1 MMIKVKV
8 GREIMECKE
17 GTRVSEILKDPRVLV
32 CKVDG
37 KLRDL
42 SFELTQESEVIPL
55 GFDSEE
61 GRKVFWHSSAHLLAQ
76 AVKEL
81 YPEAKLGT
89 GPPIDNGFYY
99 DFDIEKP
106 FTQEDLK
113 RIEEKMREISTLDLP
128 IQRTT
133 TSSQNITSF
142 FQKRGEDY
150 KVEILSELQNEEVSI
165 YTQGDFTDLCTGPHI
180 PRTGLIKGIKLLSV
194 AGAYWRGK
202 EKNKMLQRIYGIS
215 FPTQEELNTYLEKL
229 EEAKKR
235 DHRILGPEL
244 GIFSLSEEAG
254 PGLVFWHPKGNVL
267 REIIENYW
275 KREHIAHGYM
285 LVHTPHI
292 ARGEVFKTSGHYDYY
307 KEKMYIIKNG
317 EEYVLRPMNCP
328 FHILLYK
335 STLHSYRDLPLR
347 LAELGTVYRRE
358 KSGELHGTLRVR
370 GFTQDDGHIFCT
382 PQQVEKE
389 VKGVVDLASSILHT
403 FGFHNHLIE
412 LSLRDP
418 DKKEEYLGSDEEWER
433 AEKILKK
440 ALEEKGLKFQS
451 KEGEAVFYGPKID
464 IHLLDALNRKWQ
476 ATTIQFDF
484 NLPKRFD
491 ITYIGEDGERHPV
504 VLIHRAILG
513 SLERFVGALI
523 EHYGG
528 SLPLWLSPYQV
539 KVLTITDKEIDYA
552 REIASEL
559 LKAQIRTVTDFRN
572 EKIAYKIA
580 ETEREKIPYM
590 LVIGKREKEKRTVSL
605 RRHKQGD
612 LGEKP
617 LSEVIRSLK
626 EEIYRRRQD

>member
-1 MMIKVKV
+1 MMIKVKIGKEV
-8 GREIMECKE
+8 IECRE
-17 GTRVSEILKDPRVLV
+17 GTKVSEILKDPDVLA
-32 CKVDG
+32 CKVNG
-37 KLRDL
+37 KLEDL
-42 SFELTQESEVIPL
+42 SLALTQDSEIVPL
-55 GFDSEE
+55 RFDSEE
-61 GRKVFWHSSAHLLAQ
+61 GKKVFWHSSAHLLAQ

-89 GPPIDNGFYY
+89 GPPTDNGFYY

-106 FTQEDLK
+106 FTKEDLK
-113 RIEEKMREISTLDLP
+113 KIEDKMREISALDLP
-128 IQRTT
+128 IQKDI

-142 FQKRGEDY
+142 FQEKGEDY
-150 KVEILSELQNEEVSI
+150 KVEILSELQDKEVSI

-194 AGAYWRGK
+194 AGAYWKGDER
-202 EKNKMLQRIYGIS
+202 NKMLQRIYGIS
-215 FPTQEELNTYLEKL
+215 FPTQEELDAFLQRL

-254 PGLVFWHPKGNVL
+254 PGLVFWHPKGNIL
-267 REIIENYW
+267 REIIEDYW
-275 KREHIAHGYM
+275 KRRHTAQGYM
-285 LVHTPHI
+285 IVHTPHI

-307 KEKMYIIKNG
+307 KEKMYVIKNG

-347 LAELGTVYRRE
+347 FAELGTVYRRE

-389 VKGVVDLASSILHT
+389 IEGIVDLALSMLHT
-403 FGFHNHLIE
+403 FGFYNLLIE

-418 DKKEEYLGSDEEWER
+418 NEKEEYLGSDEEWEE
-433 AEKILKK
+433 AERILKK
-440 ALEEKGLKFQS
+440 VLKEKGLKFQS

-491 ITYIGEDGERHPV
+491 ITYVGEDGERHPV

-528 SLPLWLSPYQV
+528 SFPLWLSPYQV

-552 REIASEL
+552 KEITSQL

-580 ETEREKIPYM
+580 EAEREKIPYM
-590 LVIGKREKEKRTVSL
+590 LIIGKKEKENRTVSL
-605 RRHKQGD
+605 RRHRQGD
-612 LGEKP
+612 LGEKE

-626 EEIYRRRQD
+626 EEIYRRG